1 MDHEGRPEL
10 RTFRLPAGSLPAVHG
25 SPSGWGRRVRE
36 EDEIRAEVARGL
48 SQDPPR
54 LPSRFFYDREGARL
68 FEAITRLEEYYLTDT
83 EIGILRRSMGE
94 VAKLVGAGARI
105 VEYGSG
111 SGEKT
116 WILLE
121 GLDDPAA
128 YVPVD
133 VSREQL
139 RELARQVAARFPG
152 LEVLP
157 VAADYTAL
165 NGLPW
170 PTGRASGSTLAF
182 FPGSTVGNLEPA
194 EARDFLRQVGRQTGS
209 GSFLLIGVDLVK
221 DRVVLERAYNDGAGV
236 TARFN
241 RNMLTHLNR
250 LLGADFEPEAFRH
263 RAVWNPSASRIEMH
277 LVSTER
283 QAVSLGPEGPRFTLD
298 EGDHL
303 VTEHSYKYDP
313 ADFRRLA
320 AEAGYTG
327 VEAWSDPKEWFSVQL
342 LQVT

>member
-1 MDHEGRPEL
+1 MKEG
-10 RTFRLPAGSLPAVHG
+10 
-25 SPSGWGRRVRE
+25 E
-36 EDEIRAEVARGL
+36 EGIRAEVTRGL

-68 FEAITRLEEYYLTDT
+68 FEAITRLDEYYLTDT
-83 EIGILRRSMGE
+83 EIGILRRSVGE
-94 VAKLVGAGARI
+94 VAKHVGARARI

-116 WILLE
+116 WILLG

-139 RELARQVAARFPG
+139 RELARQVVARFPG

-165 NGLPW
+165 DELPW
-170 PTGRASGSTLAF
+170 PARGASGATLAF
-182 FPGSTVGNLEPA
+182 FPGSTVGNLEPG
-194 EARDFLRQVGRQTGS
+194 EAQAFLRRVGQQTGP

-221 DRVVLERAYNDGAGV
+221 DREVLEQAYNDQAGV

-241 RNMLTHLNR
+241 RNMLRHLNR

-263 RAVWNPSASRIEMH
+263 RAVWNPEASRIEMH
-277 LVSTER
+277 LVSTRR
-283 QAVSLGPEGPRFTLD
+283 QTVSLGPDGPIFTLA
-298 EGDHL
+298 EGDHV

-313 ADFRRLA
+313 AGFRRLLA
-320 AEAGYTG
+320 QAGYTG
-327 VEAWSDPKEWFSVQL
+327 VESWSDPQQWFSVQL